1 MKKFIAFLCIAVML
15 CSITSVSLAANKTV
29 RRTEQRPASGHLETV
44 KTYVPAHYTIIN
56 NTKNDLGNGLC
67 LVTIDI
73 VEPSQTK
80 NNNQTTSVLG
90 PLMQPKRN
98 NNIIYD
104 QNEYDLSLLVKMGVS
119 EAQWTPDHYKT
130 TTIYVPEKGLTLTK

>member
-44 KTYVPAHYTIIN
+44 KTFVPAHYTIIN

-73 VEPSQTK
+73 IEPSQTK
-80 NNNQTTSVLG
+80 NINQTTSVLD
-90 PLMQPKRN
+90 PLNM
-98 NNIIYD
+98 ISLC
-104 QNEYDLSLLVKMGVS
+104 LSRWACQKPNGH
-119 EAQWTPDHYKT
+119 Q
-130 TTIYVPEKGLTLTK
+130 TTIKPPLSTSQRKV